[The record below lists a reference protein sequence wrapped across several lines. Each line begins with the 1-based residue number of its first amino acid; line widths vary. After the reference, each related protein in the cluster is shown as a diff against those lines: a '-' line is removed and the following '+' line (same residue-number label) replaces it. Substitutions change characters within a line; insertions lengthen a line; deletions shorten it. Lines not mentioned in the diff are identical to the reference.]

1 MKYQILI
8 LFLISFILSNDINTE
23 NTKNIGLE
31 TKQELPT
38 WGNKYPKSIG
48 LGFGTSSPFN
58 SNLISYSEQG
68 QGSNKWFLTK
78 YNNFYN
84 FNFQGKE
91 INISLLG
98 GTENFYLINNFS
110 FWSIF
115 SIQLLDLINIGIGT
129 GANIV
134 LHQFEYEET
143 SLGLIFNIN
152 TPLPLHFYNTNYTIG
167 LNFKH
172 IFTKYESVD
181 LLGPYNSQIFNF
193 YINFEIPVESLS
205 NYFN

>member
-8 LFLISFILSNDINTE
+8 LCLISFILSNDINTE
-23 NTKNIGLE
+23 NTNNIGLE
-31 TKQELPT
+31 TKQELVT
-38 WGNKYPKSIG
+38 WEKKYPKSIG

-58 SNLISYSEQG
+58 SNLINYSEQG

-78 YNNFYN
+78 YNNFYS

-115 SIQLLDLINIGIGT
+115 NIQLLDLINIGIGT

-143 SLGLIFNIN
+143 SLGLIFDIN

-193 YINFEIPVESLS
+193 YVNFEIPTNKFFL
-205 NYFN
+205 